1 MTRMTKPNSIYPRLI
16 KLLITFLMIGP
27 GMSAHA
33 ENKPEKL
40 EWLKDAGFG
49 LFIHWSVD
57 SQIGTVISHSV
68 VGASDDYNQY
78 FFEELPKTF
87 NPKEFDADEW
97 ARLSKLCGFKYV
109 VFTAKH
115 HSGFCMWP
123 SDTTDFDIAATP
135 FRRDIVKEI
144 ADAFRKQGIKVGWY
158 FSPDDFH
165 VLWKQGT
172 LISRMRPEALPEN
185 NPGLMQVNKRQI
197 KELLTRYGKIDVLFI
212 DGPKGHTDGGLKEYV
227 WELQPDCLIT
237 RGAIVTPEISASTGQ
252 SIPESVMEE
261 PWEAN
266 FTMGTSWHF
275 KPTNETYFPGRKWIQ
290 NLIETRAKGGT
301 MLLNIGPKP
310 NGEIPQEQENIL
322 REIATWMTV
331 NREAIYGTRPWHT
344 IREGD
349 IWYTRKGKDTVYA
362 FPCLEERW
370 PHGEQRSFLLKSV
383 QATKH
388 TRVSILGQN
397 DRVLEYKPDVIP
409 QTTFEQTNEGLKV
422 TATRAQRIYN
432 DRTWPNPVVIK
443 ITGAS
448 IPE

>member
-1 MTRMTKPNSIYPRLI
+1 MRKPIPEISLLF
-16 KLLITFLMIGP
+16 KLVIAAIFLGA
-27 GMSAHA
+27 GVTASAA
-33 ENKPEKL
+33 NKPEKL
-40 EWLKDAGFG
+40 EWLKNAGFG

-68 VGASDDYNQY
+68 VGASDDYLQY
-78 FFEELPKTF
+78 FFEDLPKTF
-87 NPKEFDADEW
+87 DPKDFDAVEW
-97 ARLSKLCGFKYV
+97 AQLARLCGFKYV

-123 SDTTDFDIAATP
+123 SDTTEFDISSTP
-135 FRRDIVKEI
+135 FERDIVKEI
-144 ADAFRKQGIKVGWY
+144 ADAFREQGIKVGWY

-172 LISRMRPEALPEN
+172 LISRVRPEALPEN
-185 NPGLMQVNKRQI
+185 NPELMQVNKRQV

-212 DGPKGHTDGGLKEYV
+212 DGPKGHNDGGLSEYV
-227 WELQPDCLIT
+227 WELEPDCLIT

-252 SIPESVMEE
+252 SLPEEVLDV

-331 NREAIYGTRPWHT
+331 NSEAIYDTRPWHV

-362 FPCLEERW
+362 FVCLEKPW
-370 PHGEQRSFLLKSV
+370 THGEQKSFTLKQVRTSKASKITV
-383 QATKH
+383 
-388 TRVSILGQN
+388 LGQN
-397 DRVLEYKPDVIP
+397 DLVLEYKPEIIP
-409 QTTFEQTNEGLKV
+409 TTTFVQTGDSLMI

-432 DRTWPNPVVIK
+432 DRTWPNPVVFK
-443 ITGAS
+443 ITKAS
-448 IPE
+448 KP

>member
-1 MTRMTKPNSIYPRLI
+1 MTKPISHYLSLFKLVISGLI
-16 KLLITFLMIGP
+16 IALSCPSM
-27 GMSAHA
+27 AD
-33 ENKPEKL
+33 NKPEQL
-40 EWLKDAGFG
+40 DWLKDAGFG

-68 VGASDDYNQY
+68 VGASEDYLQY

-87 NPKEFDADEW
+87 DPKDFDADEW
-97 ARLSKLCGFKYV
+97 ARLAKLCGFKYV

-123 SDTTDFDIAATP
+123 SDTTGFDIESTP
-135 FRRDIVKEI
+135 FHRDIVQEI
-144 ADAFRKQGIKVGWY
+144 ADAFRKQDIKIGWY

-172 LISRMRPEALPEN
+172 LISRLRPEAMPEN
-185 NPGLMQVNKRQI
+185 NPELMAVNKRQVR
-197 KELLTRYGKIDVLFI
+197 ELLTRYGKIDVLFI
-212 DGPKGHTDGGLKEYV
+212 DGPKGHNDGGLSEFV
-227 WELQPDCLIT
+227 WDIDPDCLIT

-252 SIPESVMEE
+252 SLPEEVLDV

-275 KPTNETYFPGRKWIQ
+275 KPTNETYFPGRQWIQ

-322 REIATWMTV
+322 REIATWMTI
-331 NREAIYGTRPWHT
+331 NSEAIYGTRPWHV
-344 IREGD
+344 IRED
-349 IWYTRKGKDTVYA
+349 NIWYTRKGKDTVYA
-362 FPCLEERW
+362 FICLDEPWKYGEEK
-370 PHGEQRSFLLKSV
+370 SFTLEKVMTTRGSSV
-383 QATKH
+383 T
-388 TRVSILGQN
+388 VLGQN
-397 DRVLEYKPDVIP
+397 DLVLEYQPDVTP
-409 QTTFEQTNEGLKV
+409 TTTFKQSKNGLTI

-432 DRTWPNPVVIK
+432 DRRWPNPLVLK
-443 ITGAS
+443 ITKAAQ
-448 IPE
+448 P